1 MLDQVDRRFAK
12 SRVDRL
18 AIDSRSSRSKFFKV
32 ELIVFWSTNRHL
44 ILTCLRII
52 IVDDTT
58 QVSAIRFGHLCTLQY
73 WRVDTIRDASLP
85 KIKKKFRRD
94 VLLYGAMRKSTFHY
108 MYKQIVICWNKLRTC
123 SNKLVICSNILLICS
138 NKICQFVRTNSII
151 CMNKFLICLN
161 K

>member
-32 ELIVFWSTNRHL
+32 ELIVLWSTNRHL

-85 KIKKKFRRD
+85 KIKKKISTRRST
-94 VLLYGAMRKSTFHY
+94 VRSHAKKYFSLYVQTNSNLLKQIKNLFKQIGNLFEHIVNLF
-108 MYKQIVICWNKLRTC
+108 KQIVILFKQNMP
-123 SNKLVICSNILLICS
+123 IC
-138 NKICQFVRTNSII
+138 
-151 CMNKFLICLN
+151 
-161 K
+161 